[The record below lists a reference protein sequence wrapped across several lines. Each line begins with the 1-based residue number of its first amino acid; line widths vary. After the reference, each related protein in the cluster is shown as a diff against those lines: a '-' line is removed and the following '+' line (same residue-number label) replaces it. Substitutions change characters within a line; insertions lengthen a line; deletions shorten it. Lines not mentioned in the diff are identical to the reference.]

1 MVLTAD
7 NLFLI
12 GILVGQCII
21 VKILRILQLF
31 STRTTKLRANLKY
44 LVILKSILQELAGIK
59 ITLYNIEAAQDL
71 KL

>member
-31 STRTTKLRANLKY
+31 STRTTKLRTNLKY